1 MARFLFL
8 LLSFFAMHL
17 SLTGQ
22 GLYDKSRFSEIRIYF
37 KEKNWQEALDSLRDS
52 PGEGRLTTAYVA
64 VNGKKYPGAG
74 VRYKGN
80 SSFNNVRR
88 SGQDKLPF
96 NIKINHTQR
105 ELLLPGGYSTL
116 KLANGF
122 RDPSMVREVFAY
134 EVAGTYIPAP
144 RAAYAKVFVN
154 DAYWGVYTSTESVDK
169 PFLLHHFAD
178 TTGSLIKG
186 EPDWK
191 WKRPASCPDK
201 KLPSLNYLG
210 EDTLCYQGIYEVKG
224 EKAWDDLIE
233 FTRTLNQNPAAIEQ
247 ILDVSQML
255 WMLAINNVLVNLDSY
270 VGGFAQ
276 NYYLYR
282 DSTGIF
288 HPVIWDL
295 NLAFGG
301 FRLLTEKD
309 ILSDEALQHFS
320 PFAQYKERN
329 PDKPLLIHL
338 LDNELNRKIY
348 TAYCR
353 TILEDFFYNDA
364 YLSRLEELQDF
375 LEADVSKDPNYFY
388 PRAAFRDNL
397 SMSVQAHGEKIMG
410 ITELMHPRIAYFQ
423 RHPLVSAPA
432 PVIETPIQEM
442 MPNGRRITA
451 RVSGAKRVW
460 LFYSENAQSGFR
472 RLPMTAEASDPE
484 LWSAEALMLPGGRF
498 YVAAENDL
506 TAALS
511 PRTAGQNA
519 YIAK

>member
-1 MARFLFL
+1 MTRIFFLFL
-8 LLSFFAMHL
+8 VLVGFWPP
-17 SLTGQ
+17 LTSQ
-22 GLYDKSRFSEIRIYF
+22 NLYDKDRFSDIRIYF
-37 KEKNWQEALDSLRDS
+37 KEKNWQEILDSLRDS
-52 PGEGRLTTAYVA
+52 PDEGRLTTSYVA

-74 VRYKGN
+74 IRYKGN
-80 SSFNNVRR
+80 SSFNNVRK

-105 ELLLPGGYSTL
+105 ELLLPDGYSTL

-134 EVAGTYIPAP
+134 EVAGAYMPAP
-144 RAAYAKVFVN
+144 KAAFAKVYVN
-154 DAYWGVYTSTESVDK
+154 DTYWGVYTSTESVDK
-169 PFLLHHFAD
+169 RFLLDHFAD

-186 EPDWK
+186 EPNWQ

-201 KLPSLNYLG
+201 KLPTLNYLG
-210 EDTLCYQGIYEVKG
+210 EDSLCYQGIYEVKG
-224 EKAWDDLIE
+224 ERAWQDLIG
-233 FTRTLNQNPAAIEQ
+233 FTRTLSQNPGALEQ
-247 ILDVSQML
+247 ILDVSQTL
-255 WMLAINNVLVNLDSY
+255 WLLALNNVMVNLDSY

-276 NYYLYR
+276 NYYLFR
-282 DSTGIF
+282 DSAGVF

-295 NLAFGG
+295 NLSFGG

-309 ILSDEALQHFS
+309 ILDDAALQHLS
-320 PFAQYKERN
+320 PFVQFKERN
-329 PDKPLLIHL
+329 PDRPLLVQL
-338 LDNELNRKIY
+338 LDDELNRKMY

-364 YLSRLEELQDF
+364 YLERLEALQDF
-375 LEADVSKDPNYFY
+375 LEPEVVKDPNYFY

-423 RHPLVSAPA
+423 RHPLVSAPP
-432 PVIETPIQEM
+432 PVIDTPIQESTA
-442 MPNGRRITA
+442 NGRLVQA
-451 RVSGAKRVW
+451 RVSGAKKVW
-460 LFYSENAQSGFR
+460 LFYSESAKSAFR
-472 RLPMTAEASDPE
+472 RVLMTADAADPE
-484 LWSAEALMLPGGRF
+484 LWHAEVPISSGGRF
-498 YVAAENDL
+498 YLAAENDL

-511 PRTAGQNA
+511 PRTAGHNA